1 MPESASPQKMV
12 GILLITHGT
21 LGESLIHCAS
31 HVIGERPPYVM
42 QIGVTPQDDPEKI
55 LPQAI
60 KLLRTLDQG
69 NGVLIFSDIYGAT
82 PCNLASRLL
91 SPGKIEGIAGVN
103 LPMLIRA
110 LTYRTDPLRTVV
122 DKALSGGA
130 EGVMQIPFSQ
140 LRNAASA
147 NRNR

>member
-1 MPESASPQKMV
+1 MV

-21 LGESLIHCAS
+21 LGESLIQCAS
-31 HVIGERPPYVM
+31 HVMGARPPYVM
-42 QIGVTPQDDPEKI
+42 QIGVTPQDNPEQI
-55 LPQAI
+55 VPQAI

-69 NGVLIFSDIYGAT
+69 SGVLVFSDIIGAT
-82 PCNLASRLL
+82 PCNIAGRLL
-91 SPGKIEGIAGVN
+91 IPGKVEGVAGVN

-110 LTYRTDPLRTVV
+110 LTYRDDPLRIVV

-140 LRNAASA
+140 VRNAASGH
-147 NRNR
+147 RNR

>member
-1 MPESASPQKMV
+1 MV

-31 HVIGERPPYVM
+31 HVMGGRPPNVM
-42 QIGVTPQDDPEKI
+42 QIGVTPQEDPDLI

-69 NGVLIFSDIYGAT
+69 DGVLVFSDIFGAT
-82 PCNLASRLL
+82 PCNIASRLL
-91 SPGKIEGIAGVN
+91 TPGKVEGVAGVN

-110 LTYRTDPLRTVV
+110 LNYRTEPLRTVV

-130 EGVMQIPFSQ
+130 EGVMPIPFSQ